1 MNVVS
6 LEPIVTKQLIKLL
19 KGIQRHFC
27 IDIQIPEGIP
37 LEITQHKIEID
48 TIVPNVHQARE
59 FNVTTKKDP
68 YSLPFTNEVINTFV
82 GHEVYTF
89 L

>member
-1 MNVVS
+1 MVS
-6 LEPIVTKQLIKLL
+6 LEQIVTKQLIKLL
-19 KGIQRHFC
+19 KGIHIHFC
-27 IDIQIPEGIP
+27 MNAQIHEGIP
-37 LEITQHKIEID
+37 SEITQHMIEID
-48 TIVPNVHQARE
+48 TTIPHVHQAKK
-59 FNVTTKKDP
+59 FNVTTKNDP